1 MVSNTLSLTALA
13 VTSGVGDVTGIVKDH
28 MLCNQPSVF
37 FGNANAKLSF
47 SADGTKPT
55 DVSIKTT
62 IGSAPSWRSTANR
75 VYDIIRTGGSGNFI
89 DVQVSYLE
97 SELNGI
103 NEDEI
108 VFFVLQVFHLQR
120 YTNGEFQLVILIV
133 M

>member
-1 MVSNTLSLTALA
+1 MQNYLLAL
-13 VTSGVGDVTGIVKDH
+13 
-28 MLCNQPSVF
+28 MC
-37 FGNANAKLSF
+37 
-47 SADGTKPT
+47 TKPT

-108 VFFVLQVFHLQR
+108 VFFNATGLPSATVYERGISVSNINSNVASINRIGVGLFATAFGQNQFSLSNSS
-120 YTNGEFQLVILIV
+120 YPNLTWFSIY
-133 M
+133 